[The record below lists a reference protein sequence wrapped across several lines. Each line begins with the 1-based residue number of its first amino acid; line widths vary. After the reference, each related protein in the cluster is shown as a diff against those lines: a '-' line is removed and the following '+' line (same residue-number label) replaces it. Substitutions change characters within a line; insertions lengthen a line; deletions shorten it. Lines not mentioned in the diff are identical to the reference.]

1 MPHVVCAGLIT
12 VDFLYHT
19 AHYPT
24 EGTKIRADTAHM
36 VAGGGAFYAASAVA
50 SLGGQASL
58 AGAVG
63 DDSLAPIVRNALAVR
78 GIDDGALR
86 TIGGVATARSA
97 VIVSAGGERTV
108 INHRD
113 ARLFATAPTL
123 PPRFDAALADTRW
136 PVGAAALMQ
145 AARQAGKP
153 AVLDAESPVRLAT
166 AALHA
171 ASHVVFSEQGLHD
184 YAGGCDA
191 AALATVA
198 QKLDAWV
205 AVTRGA
211 LPVLWHKGASCG
223 AVDAF
228 ATTPVDTLGAGDM
241 WHGAFALALA
251 QGQPEV
257 DAARYANAAA
267 AVKVA
272 HGPGVLPT
280 AADVAALLA
289 SPH

>member
-12 VDFLYHT
+12 VDFLYTTPHFP
-19 AHYPT
+19 A
-24 EGTKIRADTAHM
+24 EGTKIRADAAHM

-63 DDSLAPIVRNALAVR
+63 NDALAAIVRTALDAR
-78 GIDDGALR
+78 GIDAAPLR
-86 TIGGVATARSA
+86 TIDGVDTARSA
-97 VIVSAGGERTV
+97 VIISAGGERTV

-113 ARLFATAPTL
+113 AVLFESAPSL
-123 PPRFDAALADTRW
+123 PAHFDAALADTRW
-136 PVGAAALMQ
+136 PVGAAALMR

-153 AVLDAESPVRLAT
+153 GVLDAESPVRLASE
-166 AALHA
+166 ALHA
-171 ASHVVFSEQGLHD
+171 ASHVVFSEQGLRD

-191 AALATVA
+191 AALASVA
-198 QKLDAWV
+198 QDLDAWV

-211 LPVLWHKGASCG
+211 LPVLWHKGAAFG
-223 AVDAF
+223 TVDTF

-251 QGQPEV
+251 QGQAEI

-267 AVKVA
+267 AFKVA
-272 HGPGVLPT
+272 HTPGILPT

-289 SPH
+289 

>member
-1 MPHVVCAGLIT
+1 MQPRRWRPWA
-12 VDFLYHT
+12 
-19 AHYPT
+19 
-24 EGTKIRADTAHM
+24 
-36 VAGGGAFYAASAVA
+36 
-50 SLGGQASL
+50 GQASL

-97 VIVSAGGERTV
+97 VIISAGGERTV

-171 ASHVVFSEQGLHD
+171 ASHVVFSEQGCTIMR
-184 YAGGCDA
+184 AGA
-191 AALATVA
+191 MRRPWPRLRRN
-198 QKLDAWV
+198 WM
-205 AVTRGA
+205 RGW
-211 LPVLWHKGASCG
+211 P
-223 AVDAF
+223 
-228 ATTPVDTLGAGDM
+228 
-241 WHGAFALALA
+241 
-251 QGQPEV
+251 
-257 DAARYANAAA
+257 
-267 AVKVA
+267 
-272 HGPGVLPT
+272 
-280 AADVAALLA
+280 
-289 SPH
+289 